1 MQFCE
6 IWINQ
11 HIRENQHTKL
21 HYGRSKIGRKNLQ
34 VILNQEKKIAQWQ
47 HFSVFFQQ
55 HRNILCLEENVRH
68 TGGLVDWL
76 NTEYWLGNWQDGNLD
91 LLFKGKYIPALFP
104 IYKIV

>member
-6 IWINQ
+6 ILINQ

-21 HYGRSKIGRKNLQ
+21 HYGRSKIGHKNLQ
-34 VILNQEKKIAQWQ
+34 VILNQEKKNSTMTA
-47 HFSVFFQQ
+47 FFGVFQQ

-68 TGGLVDWL
+68 TWVDWL
-76 NTEYWLGNWQDGNLD
+76 YTEYWLGNWQDGNLD